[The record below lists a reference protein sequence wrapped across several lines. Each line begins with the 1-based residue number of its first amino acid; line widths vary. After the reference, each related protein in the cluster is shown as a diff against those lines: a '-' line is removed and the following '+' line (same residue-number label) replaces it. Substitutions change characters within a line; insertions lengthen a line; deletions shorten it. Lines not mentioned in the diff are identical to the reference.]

1 MHILEIEGAFEDTRG
16 IIRDLIVD
24 DIHSVTEI
32 SFTPNSVR
40 GNHVHQETTQ
50 WTYVLSG
57 ELQMATIQSGVVIT
71 KNLKPGDFVVSLP
84 NEPHAFKSTT
94 HSKILVFTKGLRS
107 GMNYELDTHRL
118 EIIE

>member
-1 MHILEIEGAFEDTRG
+1 MHLLEIDNAFEDSRG
-16 IIRDLIVD
+16 VIRDLIVD

-50 WTYVLSG
+50 WTYVLAG
-57 ELQMATIQSGVVIT
+57 ELKMATIQSGAVISR
-71 KNLKPGDFVVSLP
+71 NLKPGDLVVSLP
-84 NEPHAFKSTT
+84 NEPHAFKAIT

-118 EIIE
+118 EIIR

>member
-1 MHILEIEGAFEDTRG
+1 MHIVEIEDAFEDSRG

-50 WTYVLSG
+50 WTYVLFG
-57 ELQMATIQSGVVIT
+57 ELQMATIQSGVVVTQKLI
-71 KNLKPGDFVVSLP
+71 PGDFVVSLP

-107 GMNYELDTHRL
+107 GMNYELDTHRI
-118 EIIE
+118 EIIQ